1 MGTAIAKHALS
12 DASAAKRESLSA
24 LGELH
29 GVFQPI
35 IAVAKGEI
43 IAYEG
48 LIRGPTSL
56 HLPAAL
62 FAAAAACGC
71 SDELEYRASEVIVRG
86 FAAAGLSGLLFV
98 NFSAQAVIHLG
109 SKSGCEQLLQIL
121 EDCEIPAR
129 KLVIEITEHER
140 VVDHAGMVAAV
151 RRLRGIGAGLAL
163 DDFGDGGKP
172 AALGRVASRGRGI
185 R

>member
-1 MGTAIAKHALS
+1 LRTAIAKHALS

-62 FAAAAACGC
+62 FAAAAARGC

-98 NFSAQAVIHLG
+98 NFSAQR
-109 SKSGCEQLLQIL
+109 SSTW
-121 EDCEIPAR
+121 AR
-129 KLVIEITEHER
+129 K
-140 VVDHAGMVAAV
+140 AA
-151 RRLRGIGAGLAL
+151 
-163 DDFGDGGKP
+163 
-172 AALGRVASRGRGI
+172 ASSFCRSWRTA
-185 R
+185 RYRPENWSSK